1 MKKRFASLLIIFLTI
16 QVCFS
21 QDTKAEFEF
30 NTKYFDAV
38 NQWVVFPKNPDS
50 DSYIYGY
57 IYIDESA
64 GFTFRKEDTF
74 KVVDNVIVFNE
85 VVAPKT
91 SLVMA
96 RLSTNTSQVSI
107 LNETQK
113 NTLKLPEEPDWLAI
127 YKNED
132 DVAYLKQIG
141 YHYNHVSAS
150 HNALK
155 PLLEAYEIEPNYEGL
170 EFELGFA
177 YNALQQFEKAIPIL
191 EKAVAHDSKNQLLYK
206 ELGYAYLNLE
216 QLEKAEIAFTKGIE
230 VSNDDAMKCE
240 MALNMSNGYFVS
252 KNIEKFKEWAALT
265 RKYAG
270 KTPQYVQYIE
280 YFEKEL
286 EKL

>member
-1 MKKRFASLLIIFLTI
+1 MKKHFSVVLIIFLSF

-21 QDTKAEFEF
+21 QDSIPKLEFS
-30 NTKYFDAV
+30 TKYYDAV
-38 NQWVVFPKNPDS
+38 NEWVAFPKSPES

-74 KVVDNVIVFNE
+74 KVVDNTIITNE
-85 VVAPKT
+85 VVEPKT
-91 SLVMA
+91 SLVIA
-96 RLSTNTSQVSI
+96 RLSKNTSQVSV

-113 NTLKLPEEPDWLAI
+113 KALKLPEEPDWLAI
-127 YKNED
+127 YKVED

-155 PLLEAYEIEPNYEGL
+155 PLLKAYDIEPNHDGL

-177 YNALQQFEKAIPIL
+177 YNALQQFDKAIPVL
-191 EKAVAHDSKNQLLYK
+191 EKAFAHDAKNQLLYK
-206 ELGYAYLNLE
+206 ELGYAYLNSE

-265 RKYAG
+265 RKYAS